1 VIYMFEDKFIVSV
14 TKLTGF
20 ISKNKF
26 DSIPQRTP
34 YYHMGATITDSV
46 LQAGLNYRQ
55 VVYPRI
61 LKLLK
66 EFPDY
71 KTTCDFVILMQVFPL
86 KELISWRNEK
96 KLERIKTLSWFFYDN
111 QIENEDHLALWMN
124 NKNNLLKLAQIE
136 GVGPKTIDYLKMLSG
151 NQAIAVDRHLF
162 KFLELADITIET
174 YQEANAIYCKAAEML
189 KISQYEL
196 DRKVWLFMS
205 KA

>member
-1 VIYMFEDKFIVSV
+1 
-14 TKLTGF
+14 
-20 ISKNKF
+20 
-26 DSIPQRTP
+26 
-34 YYHMGATITDSV
+34 
-46 LQAGLNYRQ
+46 
-55 VVYPRI
+55 
-61 LKLLK
+61 
-66 EFPDY
+66 
-71 KTTCDFVILMQVFPL
+71 
-86 KELISWRNEK
+86 
-96 KLERIKTLSWFFYDN
+96 
-111 QIENEDHLALWMN
+111 MN

>member
-1 VIYMFEDKFIVSV
+1 
-14 TKLTGF
+14 
-20 ISKNKF
+20 
-26 DSIPQRTP
+26 
-34 YYHMGATITDSV
+34 MGATITDSV

-71 KTTCDFVILMQVFPL
+71 KTTCDFIILMQVFPL

-174 YQEANAIYCKAAEML
+174 YQEANAIYCKAAETL

>member
-1 VIYMFEDKFIVSV
+1 
-14 TKLTGF
+14 
-20 ISKNKF
+20 
-26 DSIPQRTP
+26 
-34 YYHMGATITDSV
+34 
-46 LQAGLNYRQ
+46 
-55 VVYPRI
+55 
-61 LKLLK
+61 
-66 EFPDY
+66 
-71 KTTCDFVILMQVFPL
+71 
-86 KELISWRNEK
+86 
-96 KLERIKTLSWFFYDN
+96 LSWFFYDN

-174 YQEANAIYCKAAEML
+174 YQEANAIYCKAAETL